1 MINNQEKVL
10 DFNISSKQNLVNLIL
25 KNLSEE
31 VNNGIKDNEEALN
44 ITIKKIVKK
53 YQKKKSDL
61 INLVLKKLRLDF

>member
-1 MINNQEKVL
+1 LINNQEKVL